1 MFDRGGWFGWEF
13 TENRED
19 RGVNYALSL
28 WHINMG
34 NTRRGCGRHFNI
46 LIQNFLLQPCNH
58 VWKHLQG
65 LTCYQLL
72 REQVSSLI
80 RAVRTTKKWW
90 REVSSQMSN
99 CVRLRFFS
107 SCCWALTTFVA
118 NHRRTIVSR
127 LVGDQFLFAIV
138 RHRLRSGSSKLSR
151 LLPDVCT
158 HYWSPTIF
166 KESVP
171 AWIGNHEWFLQSV
184 YRHRCYG
191 VWKCW

>member
-1 MFDRGGWFGWEF
+1 M
-13 TENRED
+13 
-19 RGVNYALSL
+19 
-28 WHINMG
+28 
-34 NTRRGCGRHFNI
+34 
-46 LIQNFLLQPCNH
+46 
-58 VWKHLQG
+58 
-65 LTCYQLL
+65 
-72 REQVSSLI
+72 
-80 RAVRTTKKWW
+80 RTTKTWW

-158 HYWSPTIF
+158 HYWSPMMRNRFLPGFTITNDSF
-166 KESVP
+166 RVSIDIDAMKYVSVDNFCWLFLKFLADISKGSRREWAIKRKQKWANKEQLQTK
-171 AWIGNHEWFLQSV
+171 HFL
-184 YRHRCYG
+184 
-191 VWKCW
+191 